1 MLGGMARGTGVE
13 GAVSQLREVL
23 PDGWKASVARRDR
36 SGSSIRIVSPDG
48 ATAELEVTSLK
59 DASPRS
65 VALLDA
71 SNGLTLVVADWLSDR
86 SRALL
91 RERGASYVDATG
103 NAEVRLSEPGLFV
116 RTEGARRNPSPPPTK
131 GPSLRGPK
139 AWALQRTL
147 AEVPPPIGV
156 RELAQSVDVDP
167 GYVSRAL
174 RVLEDELLIARTPR
188 GPVTEVDWEGVL
200 RRAATTYG
208 LFDANETSPWVAP
221 GGPDRF
227 LTDLAAK
234 RAGRWAI
241 TGSFAA
247 SRLAPVAAPE
257 VAIVYAD
264 DPERVV
270 RAGRLLGAT
279 RGTNVILAEPYEPIV
294 WERLVT
300 SGGATYVSTA
310 QAALDCLTGNA
321 RMPAEGEAVLA
332 WMRKNEPRWRNG
344 TLGPRSK
351 PKGT

>member
-1 MLGGMARGTGVE
+1 MARRAGVDV
-13 GAVSQLREVL
+13 AIRQLREAL
-23 PDGWKASVARRDR
+23 PDGWKVSVARGD
-36 SGSSIRIVSPDG
+36 SNGPSIRVASPDG
-48 ATAELEVTSLK
+48 ITAELEVKSLK
-59 DASPRS
+59 DSSPRS
-65 VALLDA
+65 VAQLEQREGP
-71 SNGLTLVVADWLSDR
+71 SLVVTDWLSDR

-91 RERGASYVDATG
+91 RARGVSYIDATG

-116 RTEGARRNPSPPPTK
+116 RTEGARRNPSPLPTK

-139 AWALQRTL
+139 AWALLRTL

-156 RELAQSVDVDP
+156 RELAESVDVDA

-174 RVLEDELLIARTPR
+174 RVLEDELLVTRTPR

-208 LFDANETSPWVAP
+208 FFDANETSTWVAP

-227 LTDLAAK
+227 VADLGSK

-247 SRLAPVAAPE
+247 SRLAPVTAPE
-257 VAIVYAD
+257 VALVYAED
-264 DPERVV
+264 VERVA
-270 RAGRLLGAT
+270 RAGRLLLAT

-294 WERLVT
+294 FERTVT
-300 SGGATYVSTA
+300 SDVDTYVSTA
-310 QAALDCLTGNA
+310 QVALDCLTGNA
-321 RMPAEGEAVLA
+321 RMPAEGEAVLG
-332 WMRKNEPRWRNG
+332 WMRKNETRWRTG

-351 PKGT
+351 RRSA